1 MTIIDP
7 IIFNLLSFLA
17 VIGIL
22 VTVHEYGHYIV
33 GKLFGVKVL
42 CFSVGFGKPIYK
54 YKSKKGDKTEYRLS
68 IIPLGG
74 YVQFLDSRN
83 DEVQPQEIKRSF
95 NHQPLFSK
103 ISILFAGPLFNF
115 FFAVLAYFFLFS
127 NGVMTMKPIV
137 GEVID
142 GSYASDAGLF
152 YEDEIISINGNN
164 SSDWDTV
171 ITSIMSSVA
180 NKQDFSLKVKNKN
193 SGQRLINFS
202 INDDKTDLTEPGK
215 LFSGLGFYPWQPPPI
230 VGEILENS
238 PADLNGLKTGDT
250 IISINSTEINA
261 FTEIRDIVAKRPD
274 EEVQI
279 EFLRNE
285 LVLKRSITLG
295 SKKDGKNVNG
305 FLGVGFLNNIDD
317 YWFLDK
323 SNFDEAF
330 RKSIYQTWSTTA
342 FTISMLSKMISGE
355 VSTKNISGPFSI
367 AKYAGESASAGLNQF
382 LKFLALISISLGV
395 INLFPIPMLDG
406 GQIVQFT
413 IESLKGSPLSP
424 RFELITKQFGII
436 SIFILMSIAFYN
448 DIFG

>member
-7 IIFNLLSFLA
+7 LIFNLLSFLA

-42 CFSVGFGKPIYK
+42 CFSVGFGRPIYK

-68 IIPLGG
+68 TIPLGG

-95 NHQPLFSK
+95 DHQPLFSK

-115 FFAVLAYFFLFS
+115 IFAVLAYFFLFS

-142 GSYASDAGLF
+142 GSHASNAGLF
-152 YEDEIISINGNN
+152 YEDEIISINGNIT
-164 SSDWDTV
+164 SDWDTV
-171 ITSIMSSVA
+171 ITSIMSSVV

-193 SGQRLINFS
+193 TGQRLINFS

-250 IISINSTEINA
+250 IISINSNEINSFA
-261 FTEIRDIVAKRPD
+261 EIRDIVAKKPD

-285 LVLKRSITLG
+285 LVLKRTITLG

-305 FLGVGFLNNIDD
+305 FLGVGFSNNIDD

-330 RKSIYQTWSTTA
+330 RKSIYQTWSTTT
-342 FTISMLSKMISGE
+342 FTISMLTKMISGE

-367 AKYAGESASAGLNQF
+367 AKYAGVSASAGLNQF

-413 IESLKGSPLSP
+413 IETLKGSPLSP
-424 RFELITKQFGII
+424 RFELITKQFGIM
-436 SIFILMSIAFYN
+436 SILILMSIAFYN